1 MATKDLKVIIAGGGV
16 AGLTL
21 ANMLEQFGVDYLVL
35 EAHSH
40 IAPPVGASIGLF
52 PNGLRIL
59 DEMGCYDE
67 IKRMEEVRTRGP
79 TNTRNESGKVIKTL
93 VDMPGTLEIR
103 HGYGLIF
110 FERQRLLQILYGQ
123 LRHKERVLTDKKVTD
138 VDLVDGGV
146 AVKTADGD
154 AFTGTFL
161 VGADGVH
168 SAARKLMVELG
179 QKLQPGYF
187 TGKEASQV
195 ACHYKCSFGIAKDVP
210 GWNDGEQT
218 FVIGK
223 GSSQLIASGPN
234 NQVYWFFFVRLPK
247 VKYGD
252 DIPRY
257 TKEDEAEMVKQYSAV
272 RITEKV
278 NFGQIYARRV
288 ASTLTPLHEIVHKK
302 WFFGRIIALGDS
314 VHKPNPIG
322 GQGGNGALESCAE
335 LVNALMRMKQKRGGS
350 LAGLQDTE
358 IQDIFSQTQRA
369 RHQRAKM
376 VLDLSHQYQAINA
389 YESPL
394 LSLIFHHV
402 VGPLA
407 SDESSHALFA
417 DMFCR
422 GSSLAFA
429 PKPHRPHVIPFEN
442 ELPAKPVPKTV
453 SRVVLSGFIG
463 LMLLA
468 IMTAHAAFQLVD
480 VSLTWGETVPIVIQW
495 LGEGSQVSEWLNR
508 AVSIFSEPLLSEDPA
523 PRVQLAFFLSQL
535 ISPILI
541 STIDGY
547 RAGNGV
553 TLLGLPIVSNTLMS
567 IFGRGQVVPAQAI
580 LSAVSNATLPT
591 GRIVP
596 TEVARALIPAIT
608 FGYIIP
614 TALLFALNV
623 DNSSWQ
629 NWVALWQFAPPAVNV
644 VTYLLSSLQ
653 RQRKPRA
660 EHHGQ
665 GYQGYPP
672 DFYDRRELPA
682 LKYVYT
688 FAFAVQA
695 AAHIS
700 TLIYCWTHPSM
711 TIVGT
716 LFGLERLTTGTWR
729 LKSFSSNI
737 AAFVTYDMAI
747 SMAAIV
753 GSNLYTVWGLRSTG
767 YITTQTTI
775 KGILSVVAG
784 QFLVGSGATWAGLV
798 YWQEEVIADLS
809 KKTKEG
815 IPKSE
820 QRQKLE

>member
-1 MATKDLKVIIAGGGV
+1 MRHLRSGNVLSKD
-16 AGLTL
+16 
-21 ANMLEQFGVDYLVL
+21 D
-35 EAHSH
+35 S
-40 IAPPVGASIGLF
+40 
-52 PNGLRIL
+52 
-59 DEMGCYDE
+59 
-67 IKRMEEVRTRGP
+67 
-79 TNTRNESGKVIKTL
+79 
-93 VDMPGTLEIR
+93 

-123 LRHKERVLTDKKVTD
+123 LRHKERVLTNKRVTD

-146 AVKTADGD
+146 TVKTADGD

-161 VGADGVH
+161 VGADGVY

-223 GSSQLIASGPN
+223 GHSQLIASGPN
-234 NQVYWFFFVRLPK
+234 NQVYWFFFVRLPE

-257 TKEDEAEMVKQYSAV
+257 TKEDEADMVKQYSAV

-278 NFGQIYARRV
+278 NFGQVYAKRV
-288 ASTLTPLHEIVHKK
+288 ASTLTPLHEIVHNK

-314 VHKPNPIG
+314 VHKVGTPLSFICNPLNGTTDSLSPQPNPIG

-369 RHQRAKM
+369 RHQRAEM

-389 YESPL
+389 YESPM
-394 LSLIFHHV
+394 LSFIFHYV
-402 VGPLA
+402 VGHLA
-407 SDESSHALFA
+407 SEEYSHAVFA

-422 GSSLAFA
+422 GSSLEFA

-442 ELPAKPVPKTV
+442 ELPAKPVPKMV
-453 SRVVLSGFIG
+453 SRAVLSGFIG
-463 LMLLA
+463 LMFLA
-468 IMTAHAAFQLVD
+468 IMTAHTAFQLAD
-480 VSLTWGETVPIVIQW
+480 VSLTWGETVPIAIQW

-508 AVSIFSEPLLSEDPA
+508 AVSIFSKPLLSEDPA

-535 ISPILI
+535 ISPILV

-580 LSAVSNATLPT
+580 LSAVFNAILPT

-596 TEVARALIPAIT
+596 TEVACALIPAIIL
-608 FGYIIP
+608 GYIIP
-614 TALLFALNV
+614 TALLFAPNV
-623 DNSSWQ
+623 DYSTWQ
-629 NWVALWQFAPPAVNV
+629 NWVALWQFAPPAFNV
-644 VTYLLSSLQ
+644 VTYLLSSLL
-653 RQRKPRA
+653 RQRKPEA

-682 LKYVYT
+682 LRYVYT

-695 AAHIS
+695 TAHIS
-700 TLIYCWTHPSM
+700 ALLYCWTHPNL
-711 TIVGT
+711 TILGT

-729 LKSFSSNI
+729 LKSFSSNV
-737 AAFVTYDMAI
+737 AAFITYDMAI

-753 GSNLYTVWGLRSTG
+753 GSNLYTVWGLRSAG
-767 YITTQTTI
+767 YIVTRTTI
-775 KGILSVVAG
+775 KAFLGVVAG

-809 KKTKEG
+809 KKTKDG
-815 IPKSE
+815 ISKPE
-820 QRQKLE
+820 QREKLE